1 MSIVSP
7 VELQLQHQIS
17 VDRSTGGL
25 VAQVAIPLPDG
36 RGGLTPALSLAWQGA
51 GARGPFGM
59 GWGLAGVPAIGLLGR
74 NGGLPR
80 HDDSDGWSSSLGG
93 ALVPLREPPRQE
105 GGFTIRRYRPHL
117 DQSLIRHEC
126 WTETATGRIHWRT
139 RDATDTLTVFG
150 LTDARI
156 ADPADPRRVFQFLP
170 EWTIAA
176 TGDAIR
182 YLYRREDG
190 RGIGRDPADPG
201 FGAPAQLYLAGID
214 WGNRVPV
221 AQDARPPADPGF
233 AYRLRFDFGDHDPAD
248 PGLEPTGD
256 WPVRP
261 DPYVTGTAGFAIG
274 TWRLC
279 RRILLFHAFAELG
292 GPKLTRSIALSHDMD
307 PGGARLTA
315 LTLAAHRE
323 EADGSRQVETL
334 PPLTLTTEPARIGR
348 SFAPAPRVLDLA
360 LPSGTATT
368 QARLVDLYGEGL
380 PGLLYDSAEAWY
392 FRRNLGGGAFA
403 PPVPVETRPSMA
415 QAALGDFD
423 GDGAMDAVAF
433 LGPAAGRS
441 AFDRA
446 RGGWRAPE
454 PFAAIP
460 RVEAMAPGRL
470 DFTGTGRADVSIRSE
485 AGLHLYESRGGK
497 GYAEAPQVARLTAD
511 TDRGPAGGPPL
522 ASDPGVDY
530 LFADMNGDGLTDQV
544 LVRPGLVA
552 YWPALGHGRFGRPV
566 VMGNAPR
573 LEIAAGFSLDRVLL
587 ADLHGSG
594 AMDILFL
601 GEGEIR
607 IHRNLSGRA
616 FGSALV
622 IGALPFIHQGGI
634 AEILDLLGDGIPSLV
649 WSDPCPD
656 RPAPF
661 QMLPL
666 AGATPTGALV
676 AIENGMGRRD
686 SVTYGHSAA
695 DYLADRDGPRPWRSP
710 LPQHRTV
717 VTRTLS
723 EDLITGRRSELRLHY
738 RHGAYDGRQR
748 TFAGFGE
755 VDVTEADH
763 AADDDLP
770 VTPAMVRTF
779 FAQGLGPE
787 PRDGHWSGLPEV
799 PALTL
804 RPEDLAD
811 GETAADLRAAL
822 RGRVLRAESYA
833 MGPAGPE
840 PAPFA
845 VKASG
850 CRALVLHPA
859 RPTPAGEERP
869 LADRAVLA
877 ILECETLAADLHGA
891 ADDPRIAHSFA
902 LTHDGCAAGAGARRP
917 RGTDPAAR
925 QPRGA
930 RPAGGGA
937 AGADAGAG
945 GDGLRPRPA
954 RRGGDQGRP
963 PRRHGRRAGRR
974 HPLRRAARGSGGADR
989 RAADGGA
996 AAGGGRPRAA
1006 GEPGARAPAPARRR
1020 PAGEGP
1026 GAPRRCADPGR
1037 RRRPRGTRSGGGE
1050 PLRRAAPQAGRRD
1063 ELRAAHGQP

>member
-1 MSIVSP
+1 M
-7 VELQLQHQIS
+7 
-17 VDRSTGGL
+17 
-25 VAQVAIPLPDG
+25 
-36 RGGLTPALSLAWQGA
+36 
-51 GARGPFGM
+51 
-59 GWGLAGVPAIGLLGR
+59 
-74 NGGLPR
+74 
-80 HDDSDGWSSSLGG
+80 
-93 ALVPLREPPRQE
+93 
-105 GGFTIRRYRPHL
+105 
-117 DQSLIRHEC
+117 
-126 WTETATGRIHWRT
+126 
-139 RDATDTLTVFG
+139 
-150 LTDARI
+150 
-156 ADPADPRRVFQFLP
+156 
-170 EWTIAA
+170 
-176 TGDAIR
+176 
-182 YLYRREDG
+182 
-190 RGIGRDPADPG
+190 
-201 FGAPAQLYLAGID
+201 
-214 WGNRVPV
+214 
-221 AQDARPPADPGF
+221 
-233 AYRLRFDFGDHDPAD
+233 
-248 PGLEPTGD
+248 
-256 WPVRP
+256 
-261 DPYVTGTAGFAIG
+261 
-274 TWRLC
+274 
-279 RRILLFHAFAELG
+279 
-292 GPKLTRSIALSHDMD
+292 
-307 PGGARLTA
+307 
-315 LTLAAHRE
+315 
-323 EADGSRQVETL
+323 
-334 PPLTLTTEPARIGR
+334 
-348 SFAPAPRVLDLA
+348 LDLA

-380 PGLLYDSAEAWY
+380 PGLLYDSAEVWY

-403 PPVPVETRPSMA
+403 PPAVVETRPSMA

-460 RVEAMAPGRL
+460 RVEALAPGRL
-470 DFTGTGRADVSIRSE
+470 DFTGTGRADVSVRSE
-485 AGLHLYESRGGK
+485 AGLHLYESRGAR
-497 GYAEAPQVARLTAD
+497 GYAEAAQVARLTAD

-530 LFADMNGDGLTDQV
+530 LFADMTGDGLADQV
-544 LVRPGLVA
+544 LIRPGLVA

-616 FGSALV
+616 FAPAQV
-622 IGALPFIHQGGI
+622 IGGLPFIHQGGI
-634 AEILDLLGDGIPSLV
+634 AEIIDLMGDGIPSLV

-666 AGATPTGALV
+666 AGAAPTGALV
-676 AIENGMGRRD
+676 AIDNGMGRRD

-695 DYLADRDGPRPWRSP
+695 HYLADRDGPRPWRSP

-748 TFAGFGE
+748 AFAGFGE
-755 VDVTEADH
+755 VDMTEADH
-763 AADDDLP
+763 ATDDDLP
-770 VTPAMVRTF
+770 VVPAMVRTF

-787 PRDGHWSGLPEV
+787 PQDGHWPGLPEV
-799 PALTL
+799 PPLTL
-804 RPEDLAD
+804 RPGDLAD

-850 CRALVLHPA
+850 CRAMVLQPA
-859 RPTPAGEERP
+859 RPMPAGEERP

-877 ILECETLAADLHGA
+877 ILECETMAADVQGA
-891 ADDPRIAHSFA
+891 AEDPRIAHSFA
-902 LTHDGCAAGAGARRP
+902 LTHDGWGAVTLAASVAYPRRGPLADPAQGEMQVLLKRQERSHVDRPDRLSLNLSRAQEEFAVAGLAPPPRGHFTHAEALAMAEAALAAVQAHDEPPGRGAGAKALRLP
-917 RGTDPAAR
+917 LALLDHGWQRGAAAR
-925 QPRGA
+925 
-930 RPAGGGA
+930 RPAGGRCRGGRALPPAPA
-937 AGADAGAG
+937 ASHGTGGVLAELRRHALRPHRSAGAG
-945 GDGLRPRPA
+945 L
-954 RRGGDQGRP
+954 
-963 PRRHGRRAGRR
+963 H
-974 HPLRRAARGSGGADR
+974 
-989 RAADGGA
+989 
-996 AAGGGRPRAA
+996 
-1006 GEPGARAPAPARRR
+1006 RRR
-1020 PAGEGP
+1020 PALV
-1026 GAPRRCADPGR
+1026 A
-1037 RRRPRGTRSGGGE
+1037 
-1050 PLRRAAPQAGRRD
+1050 
-1063 ELRAAHGQP
+1063 